1 MGGFR
6 SLEAGLGL
14 EDGARRGWLSRS
26 VLIPIPVLPYP
37 SCSPQTLM
45 LQIAKQELE
54 REAEERRGE
63 KGRVLST
70 RCQPLELAG
79 LGFADLQVPA
89 PIRDSCLARHLSFL
103 LSGLASLRTQGY
115 SYYAPFLLRT
125 FGSSLPI
132 LTLRSSEMW
141 PAAAYNLKT
150 QRSVPPTHSSPDS
163 QNTWLWS
170 SALFTV
176 PQGLA
181 SIYSSRTRC
190 PGPQLLLPQTPGVQ
204 NPSLPPTT
212 HTAFLHQDL
221 CRQLHARVDKVDEE
235 RYDVEVK
242 VTKNITEVGDT
253 APSGSLQDGR

>member
-1 MGGFR
+1 MMDINLGGFR

-14 EDGARRGWLSRS
+14 EGGARRGWLSRS

-37 SCSPQTLM
+37 SCPPQTLM

-89 PIRDSCLARHLSFL
+89 PIRDSCLARHPRFL
-103 LSGLASLRTQGY
+103 LFGLASLRTQGY

-125 FGSSLPI
+125 FGSNLPI

-150 QRSVPPTHSSPDS
+150 QRSVPPAHSSPDS

-170 SALFTV
+170 SALFAV

-181 SIYSSRTRC
+181 S
-190 PGPQLLLPQTPGVQ
+190 V
-204 NPSLPPTT
+204 
-212 HTAFLHQDL
+212 
-221 CRQLHARVDKVDEE
+221 
-235 RYDVEVK
+235 
-242 VTKNITEVGDT
+242 
-253 APSGSLQDGR
+253 

>member
-1 MGGFR
+1 
-6 SLEAGLGL
+6 
-14 EDGARRGWLSRS
+14 
-26 VLIPIPVLPYP
+26 
-37 SCSPQTLM
+37 
-45 LQIAKQELE
+45 
-54 REAEERRGE
+54 
-63 KGRVLST
+63 
-70 RCQPLELAG
+70 
-79 LGFADLQVPA
+79 
-89 PIRDSCLARHLSFL
+89 
-103 LSGLASLRTQGY
+103 
-115 SYYAPFLLRT
+115 
-125 FGSSLPI
+125 
-132 LTLRSSEMW
+132 MW

-170 SALFTV
+170 SALFAV

-221 CRQLHARVDKVDEE
+221 CRQLHAHVDKVDEE

-242 VTKNITEVGDT
+242 VTKNITEIADLTQKIFDLRGKFKRPTLRRVRISADAMMQALLGTRAKESLDLRAHLKQVKKEDTEKENREVGDWRKNID
-253 APSGSLQDGR
+253 ALSGMEGRKKKFEG